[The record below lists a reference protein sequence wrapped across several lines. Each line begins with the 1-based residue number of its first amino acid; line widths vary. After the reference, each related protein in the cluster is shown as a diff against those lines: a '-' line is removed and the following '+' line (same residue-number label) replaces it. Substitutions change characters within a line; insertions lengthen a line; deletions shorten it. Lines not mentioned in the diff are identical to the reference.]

1 MECEANALEQHR
13 WLLQLVGEWT
23 MEGEG
28 DMGPDQ
34 PPFKSSGTETVRA
47 LGELWI
53 VGEGAGDMPSGGA
66 ASMRLTLGYDP
77 ERQAFVGNW
86 VGSMMTHMW
95 VYTGQL
101 DAARRVLTLD
111 SEGPSMNDDGTTA
124 RYQDVL
130 TLVDANTRTLHSQ
143 TPGPDGQWRRFMTA
157 TYRRK
162 P

>member
-1 MECEANALEQHR
+1 MESEVLEQHR
-13 WLLQLVGEWT
+13 WLLQLVGTWS

-53 VGEGAGDMPSGGA
+53 VGEGTGCMPDGGA
-66 ASMRLTLGYDP
+66 GHMRLTLGYDP
-77 ERQAFVGNW
+77 AQQAFVGSW

-95 VYTGQL
+95 VYKGQL
-101 DAARRVLTLD
+101 DAAKKVLTLD
-111 SEGPSMNDDGTTA
+111 TEGPSMTGDNKTV
-124 RYQDVL
+124 RYQDVI

-143 TPGPDGQWRRFMTA
+143 TLDDQGQWQRFMTA
-157 TYRRK
+157 TYRRT
-162 P
+162 